1 MENRDTEYIIKRF
14 MKGRAGISESMISKQ
29 RFIEG
34 MCFGL
39 KTNGEKEGQIFHV

>member
-1 MENRDTEYIIKRF
+1 MENRDTAYLIIRF

-39 KTNGEKEGQIFHV
+39 KTKGEEEG